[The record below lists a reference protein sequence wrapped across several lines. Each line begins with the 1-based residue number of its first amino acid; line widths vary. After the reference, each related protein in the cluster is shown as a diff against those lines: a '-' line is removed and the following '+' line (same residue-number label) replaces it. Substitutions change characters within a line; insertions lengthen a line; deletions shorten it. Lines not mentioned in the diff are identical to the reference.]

1 MNKDLEVYFDNYFE
15 MFRSEGWKQLLK
27 DFQQNI
33 TNINS
38 VEQTTDADNLHF
50 RKGQLAILA
59 TIVNLENQ
67 MDNAHKNAL
76 EELMYTYNYYH
87 VYELSIK
94 VIKKC
99 NSV

>member
-1 MNKDLEVYFDNYFE
+1 MNKDLEIYFDNYFE

-38 VEQTTDADNLHF
+38 VEQTTDSDNLHF

-67 MDNAHKNAL
+67 MDNAHKNAM
-76 EELMYTYNYYH
+76 EEEEEEKSLAEETN
-87 VYELSIK
+87 E
-94 VIKKC
+94 
-99 NSV
+99 

>member
-1 MNKDLEVYFDNYFE
+1 MNKDLEIYFDNYFE

-38 VEQTTDADNLHF
+38 VEQTTDSDNLHF

-67 MDNAHKNAL
+67 MDNAHKNAM
-76 EELMYTYNYYH
+76 EEEKEEKSLAEETN
-87 VYELSIK
+87 E
-94 VIKKC
+94 
-99 NSV
+99 

>member
-1 MNKDLEVYFDNYFE
+1 MNKDLEVYFNNYFE

-27 DFQQNI
+27 DFQQNVV
-33 TNINS
+33 NINS

-67 MDNAHKNAL
+67 MDNAHKNAM
-76 EELMYTYNYYH
+76 EEEKEEKSLAEETN
-87 VYELSIK
+87 E
-94 VIKKC
+94 
-99 NSV
+99 

>member
-33 TNINS
+33 VNINA

-76 EELMYTYNYYH
+76 EEEEKSLEEEETLAEETN
-87 VYELSIK
+87 E
-94 VIKKC
+94 
-99 NSV
+99 

>member
-1 MNKDLEVYFDNYFE
+1 MNKDLEIYFDNYFE

-38 VEQTTDADNLHF
+38 VEQTTDSDNLHF

-67 MDNAHKNAL
+67 MDNAHKNAM
-76 EELMYTYNYYH
+76 EEEEEEEKSLAEETN
-87 VYELSIK
+87 E
-94 VIKKC
+94 
-99 NSV
+99 

>member
-1 MNKDLEVYFDNYFE
+1 MNKDLEIYFDNYFE

-67 MDNAHKNAL
+67 MDNAHKNAM
-76 EELMYTYNYYH
+76 EEEEEEEKSLAEETN
-87 VYELSIK
+87 E
-94 VIKKC
+94 
-99 NSV
+99 

>member
-1 MNKDLEVYFDNYFE
+1 MNKDLEIYFDNYFE

-67 MDNAHKNAL
+67 MDNAHKNAM
-76 EELMYTYNYYH
+76 EEEKEEKSLAEETN
-87 VYELSIK
+87 E
-94 VIKKC
+94 
-99 NSV
+99 

>member
-38 VEQTTDADNLHF
+38 VEQTTDSDNLHF

-67 MDNAHKNAL
+67 MDNAHKNAM
-76 EELMYTYNYYH
+76 EEEEEEEKSLAEETN
-87 VYELSIK
+87 E
-94 VIKKC
+94 
-99 NSV
+99 

>member
-1 MNKDLEVYFDNYFE
+1 MNKDLEIYFDNYFE

-38 VEQTTDADNLHF
+38 VEQTTDSDNLHF

-67 MDNAHKNAL
+67 MDISHKNAM
-76 EELMYTYNYYH
+76 EEEKEEKSLAEETN
-87 VYELSIK
+87 E
-94 VIKKC
+94 
-99 NSV
+99 

>member
-1 MNKDLEVYFDNYFE
+1 MNKDLEIYFDNYFE

-38 VEQTTDADNLHF
+38 VEQTTDSDNLHF

-59 TIVNLENQ
+59 TIVILENQ
-67 MDNAHKNAL
+67 MDNAHKNAM
-76 EELMYTYNYYH
+76 EEEKEEKSLAEETN
-87 VYELSIK
+87 E
-94 VIKKC
+94 
-99 NSV
+99 

>member
-1 MNKDLEVYFDNYFE
+1 MNKDLEVYFDYYFE

-38 VEQTTDADNLHF
+38 VEQTTDSDNLHF

-76 EELMYTYNYYH
+76 EEEEKSSEEEETLAEETN
-87 VYELSIK
+87 E
-94 VIKKC
+94 
-99 NSV
+99 

>member
-1 MNKDLEVYFDNYFE
+1 MNKDLEVYFNNYFE

-59 TIVNLENQ
+59 TVINLENQ

-76 EELMYTYNYYH
+76 EEEEKSSEEEEALAEETN
-87 VYELSIK
+87 E
-94 VIKKC
+94 
-99 NSV
+99 

>member
-33 TNINS
+33 VNINS

-59 TIVNLENQ
+59 TIVNLEIQ
-67 MDNAHKNAL
+67 MDNANKNAL
-76 EELMYTYNYYH
+76 EES
-87 VYELSIK
+87 E
-94 VIKKC
+94 
-99 NSV
+99 NSSDEESEVETK

>member
-1 MNKDLEVYFDNYFE
+1 MNKDLEIYFDNYFE

-27 DFQQNI
+27 DFQQNV

-38 VEQTTDADNLHF
+38 VEQTTDSDNLHF

-67 MDNAHKNAL
+67 MDNAHKNAM
-76 EELMYTYNYYH
+76 EEEKEEKSLAEETN
-87 VYELSIK
+87 E
-94 VIKKC
+94 
-99 NSV
+99 

>member
-1 MNKDLEVYFDNYFE
+1 MNKDLEVYFNNYFE

-27 DFQQNI
+27 DFQQNVV
-33 TNINS
+33 NINS

-76 EELMYTYNYYH
+76 EEEEKSSEEEEALAEETN
-87 VYELSIK
+87 E
-94 VIKKC
+94 
-99 NSV
+99 

>member
-1 MNKDLEVYFDNYFE
+1 MNKDLEIYFDNYFE
-15 MFRSEGWKQLLK
+15 MFRSEGWKELFK

-38 VEQTTDADNLHF
+38 VEQTPDSDNLHF

-67 MDNAHKNAL
+67 MDNAHKNAM
-76 EELMYTYNYYH
+76 EEEKEEKSLAEETN
-87 VYELSIK
+87 E
-94 VIKKC
+94 
-99 NSV
+99 

>member
-1 MNKDLEVYFDNYFE
+1 MNKDLEIYFDNYFE

-38 VEQTTDADNLHF
+38 VDQTTDADNLHF

-67 MDNAHKNAL
+67 MDNAHKNAM
-76 EELMYTYNYYH
+76 EEEKEEKSLAEETN
-87 VYELSIK
+87 E
-94 VIKKC
+94 
-99 NSV
+99 

>member
-33 TNINS
+33 VNINS

-67 MDNAHKNAL
+67 MDNAHKNAM
-76 EELMYTYNYYH
+76 EEEKEEKSLAEETN
-87 VYELSIK
+87 E
-94 VIKKC
+94 
-99 NSV
+99 

>member
-1 MNKDLEVYFDNYFE
+1 MNKDLEVYFNNYFE

-27 DFQQNI
+27 DFQQNVV
-33 TNINS
+33 NINS

-76 EELMYTYNYYH
+76 EEEEKSSEEEETLAEETN
-87 VYELSIK
+87 E
-94 VIKKC
+94 
-99 NSV
+99 

>member
-1 MNKDLEVYFDNYFE
+1 MNKDLEVYFNNYFE

-59 TIVNLENQ
+59 TIVNLEIQ
-67 MDNAHKNAL
+67 MDNANKNAL
-76 EELMYTYNYYH
+76 EES
-87 VYELSIK
+87 E
-94 VIKKC
+94 
-99 NSV
+99 NSSDEESEVETK

>member
-1 MNKDLEVYFDNYFE
+1 MNKDLEVYFNNYFE

-59 TIVNLENQ
+59 TIVNLEIQ
-67 MDNAHKNAL
+67 MDNANINAL
-76 EELMYTYNYYH
+76 EES
-87 VYELSIK
+87 E
-94 VIKKC
+94 
-99 NSV
+99 NSSDEESEVETK

>member
-33 TNINS
+33 VNINS

-59 TIVNLENQ
+59 TVINLENQ

-76 EELMYTYNYYH
+76 EEEEKSSEEEETLAEETN
-87 VYELSIK
+87 E
-94 VIKKC
+94 
-99 NSV
+99 